1 MIFVSVS
8 GFDEAHERLRALV
21 SRGAD
26 LTPLL
31 TEIGENEVS
40 NTLLRFEQ
48 ARAPDGSS
56 WQALKRPRAHRRGGD
71 GGNLPLN
78 DTGALKTSIK
88 TRLLGDSSVLI
99 GSDLEYAITHQ
110 YGRGAIPARPYLG
123 LNAETEAEILEVIYA
138 YFAD

>member
-8 GFDEAHERLRALV
+8 GFKDAHERLSALAH
-21 SRGAD
+21 RGTD

-31 TEIGENEVS
+31 EEIGENEVT
-40 NTLLRFEQ
+40 NTTSRFEQ
-48 ARAPDGSS
+48 TCAPDGSR